1 MLCHTCQVTLE
12 VMCKKLHPSAIYWM
26 LKVSQIIVWLV
37 ERKVAFQPP
46 VLDGSLLTNILSVS
60 GEGQCL
66 NLVNP

>member
-1 MLCHTCQVTLE
+1 
-12 VMCKKLHPSAIYWM
+12 M
-26 LKVSQIIVWLV
+26 LKVSQIIVLLE

-66 NLVNP
+66 KLVNP